1 MDKEKRAKK
10 IKKKST
16 ATTIVDDSSDEYATD
31 NQLDD
36 EDYRLDEEAEDFSE
50 SEKSQTGESS
60 NKATVRT
67 GTRMKAADTENL
79 LKICI
84 KEYDNIRITTTTSVT
99 DYPKQMVETQ
109 NAWLRIQSEF
119 QKNFGVSKHFFSMNA

>member
-1 MDKEKRAKK
+1 MDKEKRARK

-16 ATTIVDDSSDEYATD
+16 VTDIADDSSDEYATD

-50 SEKSQTGESS
+50 SEKSHTGESS
-60 NKATVRT
+60 NKATT
-67 GTRMKAADTENL
+67 STRMKAADTENL
-79 LKICI
+79 LKICL
-84 KEYDNIRITTTTSVT
+84 KEYDNIRITTTTSAT
-99 DYPKQMVETQ
+99 DYPKQMIETQ

-119 QKNFGVSKHFFSMNA
+119 QKHFGVSEHFLV